1 MENSR
6 RLAHNYARLGLKRE
20 GEQDKSD
27 SSRDLIAA
35 PPTRDGIVKR
45 FDSSQARPSTGPRLR
60 IDSFMDKLPLGDG
73 PGVKATWAPGTRDFW
88 IPSEDANDNDYPV
101 HMWESVACPVADVEK
116 FIEDPL
122 RCAFGDGEAR
132 LSETISSLGDLDI
145 EEIMINTVVPIAKE
159 VVFAFSPFVVLK
171 SIGDFICGIIDQL
184 DFITPIIQ
192 AIKSVVD
199 VIKGIVDSLSF
210 GILDKDPMVSL
221 RHIYDNQFFLM
232 KWLLLTDFAS
242 MMIDGLCGSRCF

>member
-1 MENSR
+1 M
-6 RLAHNYARLGLKRE
+6 AHNYARLGLKRE
-20 GEQDKSD
+20 EEQDKHD
-27 SSRDLIAA
+27 SNRDLIAA
-35 PPTRDGIVKR
+35 PPKRVGIVKR

-132 LSETISSLGDLDI
+132 LSETISSLGDLDV
-145 EEIMINTVVPIAKE
+145 EAIMRNTVVPIAKE
-159 VVFAFSPFVVLK
+159 VVFSFSPFVVLK
-171 SIGDFICGIIDQL
+171 SIGDFICDIIDSL
-184 DFITPIIQ
+184 GFITPIIEG
-192 AIKSVVD
+192 IKLVVD
-199 VIKGIVDSLSF
+199 AINTVVDTIENIVTLGF
-210 GILDKDPMVSL
+210 GEDDQIVS
-221 RHIYDNQFFLM
+221 
-232 KWLLLTDFAS
+232 T
-242 MMIDGLCGSRCF
+242 